1 MSRAELFTRIRDTAT
16 RILLAYDSQ
25 PKWVEQYYATLTP
38 SPGYTKRG
46 LQRKLRHAVL
56 DTLIAYHYAPTRDL
70 ESLSLESLCIE
81 ADSLKRPVP

>member
-1 MSRAELFTRIRDTAT
+1 MLPRT
-16 RILLAYDSQ
+16 
-25 PKWVEQYYATLTP
+25 WVEQYNATLTP
-38 SPGYTKRG
+38 SPGYTKRE

-81 ADSLKRPVP
+81 ADSLKRGVPWGQGLQYISPTEHPSQRRKD